1 MMERTLSPEDL
12 ERLAA
17 CRSIVAAKG
26 ASSPYVADCV
36 VRAYQGAHVQIL
48 FRDLGWH
55 IDRSVTVVIVAG
67 IGTLRMAWTGN
78 QLESTSAKPMSVGVA
93 PAVEVAA
100 RLPAA
105 SAVRAHRE
113 RLCASCTHR
122 GPERCTVA
130 GCACAGLGEPAARFS
145 RCPVGKW

>member
-1 MMERTLSPEDL
+1 MMERTLLPEDL
-12 ERLAA
+12 ERLGA

-36 VRAYQGAHVQIL
+36 VRAYQGVHVQNL
-48 FRDLGWH
+48 FNDLGWH
-55 IDRSVTVVIVAG
+55 SDRSVTVVIVAG

-78 QLESTSAKPMSVGVA
+78 HLESTSAKPVSVGAA

-100 RLPAA
+100 RLLAA
-105 SAVRAHRE
+105 PAVRAHRE
-113 RLCASCTHR
+113 SMCASCTHH